1 MSQDDWNLLE
11 IYKTILQVFLVIIM
25 SINYINKNYQVPH
38 AFQEILSAENTPTIC
53 SSIPAFESFIDVW
66 RTLLEERPEWWEM
79 IQPGLDKLEEYEERL
94 TDVHIIAM
102 GEIKFI
108 FLFYYYLININI

>member
-1 MSQDDWNLLE
+1 MSQDDWILLE
-11 IYKTILQVFLVIIM
+11 IYQVILWVFFSCCCYVRLCEE
-25 SINYINKNYQVPH
+25 NHQVPH

-66 RTLLEERPEWWEM
+66 CRLLEERPEWWEM

-94 TDVHIIAM
+94 TDVHM
-102 GEIKFI
+102 YNSYG
-108 FLFYYYLININI
+108 

>member
-1 MSQDDWNLLE
+1 MEFTSRLSRDSPGYSCYYYVNQLYE
-11 IYKTILQVFLVIIM
+11 Q
-25 SINYINKNYQVPH
+25 NYQVPH

-53 SSIPAFESFIDVW
+53 SSILAFESFIDVW
-66 RTLLEERPEWWEM
+66 HRLLEERPEWWEM

-94 TDVHIIAM
+94 TDVHVIGM

-108 FLFYYYLININI
+108 FLII